1 MSASTDGI
9 SPTIA
14 TDDVDIKPAP
24 NGRTLSRLERVTRPR
39 NAHDLDSE
47 PTDLA
52 GLLTSDLLM
61 LSKRNPDSA
70 MSFQSD
76 LPVLIIGAGISG
88 LTAALALSQSKY
100 KNITIYEK
108 SDSLTNEIGQGITL
122 SPNGGRILRSLGVN
136 FEKWKIVDFFG
147 ANISSADELKHLKE
161 TVNQEVEVE
170 GWGMRMKCAYRPDL
184 LAALLERVKE
194 EGLMIETGK
203 KVVRWGDGEVEF
215 EGGEVR
221 KGELIVAADGVRSQA
236 PEYVMGGSGVC
247 PTLDSSG
254 TIVYR
259 FTLPTEKILN
269 DPEIAFLL
277 DAGHGM
283 CSFNVSPDRKK
294 WLVRYYCR
302 ADEICNFALYVLRE
316 QESEGERR
324 LRYSADRGS
333 LEAEM
338 EGFHPALLKL
348 VRLANDVLPLW
359 RCTTREPLTRLHRG
373 KTVVIGDAAH
383 PMLPHVGLGAV
394 SAIEDAGALGALLEG
409 VEDDGDNADLVEER
423 LRLFSQMRVP
433 RVAVYKYYS
442 DVPFFRDMVA
452 EQKEEVEKWV
462 RPEEL
467 PCKYLN
473 DLLMI

>member
-1 MSASTDGI
+1 MSASVDGV

-14 TDDVDIKPAP
+14 PDGVDIKPA
-24 NGRTLSRLERVTRPR
+24 GRLRISRLEHVTRTR
-39 NAHDLDSE
+39 NANDLNFE

-52 GLLTSDLLM
+52 GLPNFRPSNIG
-61 LSKRNPDSA
+61 KGNPNPT
-70 MSFQSD
+70 MPFHSD

-88 LTAALALSQSKY
+88 LTTALALSQSHY
-100 KNITIYEK
+100 DSITIYEK
-108 SDSLTNEIGQGITL
+108 SPSLDNEIGQGITL
-122 SPNGGRILRSLGVN
+122 SPNGGRILRSLGID

-147 ANISSADELKHLKE
+147 ANINSADELKHLKE

-170 GWGMRMKCAYRPDL
+170 GGRMRMKCAYRPDL
-184 LAALLERVKE
+184 LAALLERVRE
-194 EGLMIETGK
+194 EGVKIETGK

-221 KGELIVAADGVRSQA
+221 KGGLIVAADGVRSQA
-236 PEYVMGGSGVC
+236 AEYVMGGSGVC
-247 PTLDSSG
+247 PPLDSSG

-277 DAGHGM
+277 DAGPGM

-294 WLVRYYCR
+294 WFMRYYCR
-302 ADEICNFALYVLRE
+302 ANEICNFGLYVLRE
-316 QESEGERR
+316 HESEDERR

-383 PMLPHVGLGAV
+383 PLLPHVGLGAV
-394 SAIEDAGALGALLEG
+394 SAIEDAGALGALFEG
-409 VEDDGDNADLVEER
+409 FEDDGDVADVLEER

-452 EQKEEVEKWV
+452 EQKEKVEKWM
-462 RPEEL
+462 ESGEL
-467 PCKYLN
+467 PRE
-473 DLLMI
+473 